1 MYHDEADWAHGRGDL
16 CSFLWTGIIPLEG
29 IQGIHSVVR
38 KYPHPLLCTS
48 LCISIYPMKTG
59 PDKRKSV
66 SHRLAIVEGHLRK
79 VESMVNEGA
88 YCIDIIHQSRA
99 IQQALKKFDEQVLAQ
114 HLRVCIARDLKNG
127 NTDKATTELID
138 IFGRV

>member
-1 MYHDEADWAHGRGDL
+1 
-16 CSFLWTGIIPLEG
+16 
-29 IQGIHSVVR
+29 
-38 KYPHPLLCTS
+38 
-48 LCISIYPMKTG
+48 MKHG

-79 VESMVNEGA
+79 VQSMVEQGA

-99 IQQALKKFDEQVLAQ
+99 IQQALKHFDQQVLAQ
-114 HLRVCIARDLKNG
+114 HLQTCVARDIKDRNS
-127 NTDKATTELID
+127 DKVTQELLD

>member
-1 MYHDEADWAHGRGDL
+1 
-16 CSFLWTGIIPLEG
+16 
-29 IQGIHSVVR
+29 
-38 KYPHPLLCTS
+38 
-48 LCISIYPMKTG
+48 MKTG

-79 VESMVNEGA
+79 VQSMVKQGA

-114 HLRVCIARDLKNG
+114 HLKTCVARDMKSG
-127 NTDKATTELID
+127 HSDKVTQELLD
-138 IFGRV
+138 IFGRI